1 MKDIND
7 KVKLF
12 QADIDLLDEALSQ
25 DGLDDATRALL
36 QSQKRSK
43 VYQQTYQ
50 RALKSQISG
59 ILDKMQG
66 DNYATI
72 DKYLNGCYETGYIGT
87 LYDIAGQGI
96 PIIVPIDQAAVVKAV
111 QLDSKISN
119 GLYSA
124 LGMDTKRLK
133 KNITQEI
140 SRGIASSLSYSDIS
154 RNLKNTSGVPL
165 YNAKRI
171 VRTESHRIQQQ
182 SAEDS
187 RQIAKAKGADV
198 VKQWDAAL
206 DGRTRDSHRRVD
218 GEIRE
223 LDEKFSNGL
232 MFPGD
237 PNGSAAEVVNCRCTS
252 NTRARW
258 ALGEEELQTLKD
270 RAEFFGLD
278 KTKNFEEYKE
288 KYLGAADRMAAESKY
303 DNDWSKAAARNV
315 SDAEKAEL
323 IQYAASNGINIVN
336 LNDFDGDSDLLKSE
350 INTISRMVNDFP
362 VGKKVTFAVSKALP
376 AEDFASTTKNTI
388 TFNALALRNRS
399 ITEQNILNGGM
410 YFASTNAEG
419 IAAHEYGHIFASVF
433 GNKGLETAKRA
444 YYNVYGKTL
453 SDGEVL
459 SYLETAISEYA
470 VEYSGDIERDAFKNA
485 VKATKFKEII
495 PEVIAKSRTD
505 DSEFVTEFIRLL
517 RG

>member
-1 MKDIND
+1 MQIRFSAKNS
-7 KVKLF
+7 
-12 QADIDLLDEALSQ
+12 LSPSWKR
-25 DGLDDATRALL
+25 DYHNRA
-36 QSQKRSK
+36 
-43 VYQQTYQ
+43 
-50 RALKSQISG
+50 
-59 ILDKMQG
+59 
-66 DNYATI
+66 
-72 DKYLNGCYETGYIGT
+72 
-87 LYDIAGQGI
+87 
-96 PIIVPIDQAAVVKAV
+96 
-111 QLDSKISN
+111 
-119 GLYSA
+119 
-124 LGMDTKRLK
+124 RLK
-133 KNITQEI
+133 RFTRQF
-140 SRGIASSLSYSDIS
+140 
-154 RNLKNTSGVPL
+154 SG
-165 YNAKRI
+165 
-171 VRTESHRIQQQ
+171 Q
-182 SAEDS
+182 
-187 RQIAKAKGADV
+187 AKGADV
-198 VKQWDAAL
+198 VKQWDATL